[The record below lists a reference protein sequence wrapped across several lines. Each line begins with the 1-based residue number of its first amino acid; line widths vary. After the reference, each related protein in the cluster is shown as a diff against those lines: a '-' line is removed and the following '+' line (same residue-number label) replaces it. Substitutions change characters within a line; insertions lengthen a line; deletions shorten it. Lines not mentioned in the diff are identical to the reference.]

1 MNAQIQDE
9 ESRKLHDEE
18 ELQRY
23 NDSKRKKNVK
33 IYFIA
38 IVTVILVIAWVIVGL
53 YR

>member
-1 MNAQIQDE
+1 MNAPIQDE

-23 NDSKRKKNVK
+23 NDSKRKNNLK
-33 IYFIA
+33 IYGA
-38 IVTVILVIAWVIVGL
+38 VILVVILVFAYIVVGW